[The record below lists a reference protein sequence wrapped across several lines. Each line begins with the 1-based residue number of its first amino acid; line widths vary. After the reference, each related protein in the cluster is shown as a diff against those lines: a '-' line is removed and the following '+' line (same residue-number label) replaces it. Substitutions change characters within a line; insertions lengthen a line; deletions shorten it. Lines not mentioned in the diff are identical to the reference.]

1 MHKLWLFK
9 LSDFEKHFLYNSQS
23 LTLQHKQLTGCVT
36 KPNARGTQAD
46 DLLQEADAQDEI
58 AISASFISIA
68 SVVCSA
74 AGLQVTRGHCFLLCS
89 ACLWHGVR
97 TTYAAVL
104 LLKPPASSHGAEH
117 ERQRLTLIASVELG
131 NVNV

>member
-1 MHKLWLFK
+1 MVIQTLGFWKTFSLQLT
-9 LSDFEKHFLYNSQS
+9 ES

-46 DLLQEADAQDEI
+46 GLLQEADAQDEI

-68 SVVCSA
+68 SAVCSA
-74 AGLQVTRGHCFLLCS
+74 AGLRVTRGHCFLLCS
-89 ACLWHGVR
+89 ACRWHGVR
-97 TTYAAVL
+97 TAYAAVL
-104 LLKPPASSHGAEH
+104 LLKPPASRHGAEN